1 MTNPQPAVSEE
12 AAAEPTPDE
21 IDLGKP
27 PYYWVEQLPSRFRC
41 QLIDGALYTQPR
53 PRVRHGRLAVGI
65 LSELVA
71 TFDRERPDADRWTFI
86 IEPEL
91 HLVFEHDVYIP
102 DLAGWRPGRS
112 PGAPETYKIAEMP
125 DWICEVLSPSTE
137 SLDRRVK
144 LPMYGRHGIPLAWLA
159 DPETRTIE
167 GYRWDGA
174 AWQPT
179 GSVTAPATVALP
191 PFEATGV
198 LPWPTGEG

>member
-1 MTNPQPAVSEE
+1 MTNPQPAAPE
-12 AAAEPTPDE
+12 ATTAGPTPDE

-53 PRVRHGRLAVGI
+53 PRVRHGRLHMAI
-65 LSELVA
+65 ARALTPLE
-71 TFDRERPDADRWTFI
+71 DPERPLSDRWTFLS
-86 IEPEL
+86 EPEL

-112 PGAPETYKIAEMP
+112 PGDPDTYKIAEMP
-125 DWICEVLSPSTE
+125 DWICAVLSPSTE

-144 LPMYGRHGIPLAWLA
+144 PPMYGRHGVRFAWLA
-159 DPETRTIE
+159 DPEAQTIE

-179 GSVTAPATVALP
+179 GSSTAPDPVALP
-191 PFEATGV
+191 PFEAPG
-198 LPWPTGEG
+198 LMPWPAGQG